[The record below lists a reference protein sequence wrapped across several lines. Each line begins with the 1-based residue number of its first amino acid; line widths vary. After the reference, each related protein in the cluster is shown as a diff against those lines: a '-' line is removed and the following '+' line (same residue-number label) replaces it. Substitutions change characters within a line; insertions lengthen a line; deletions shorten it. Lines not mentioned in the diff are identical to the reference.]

1 MGMQL
6 AVVNQI
12 EKNITML
19 EFENRTLMEL
29 PARFLP
35 AGAGEGAA
43 IRVSLEFDPEAT
55 ERFRRE
61 AEDLQRQL
69 RERGPQRGN

>member
-1 MGMQL
+1 MSVL
-6 AVVNQI
+6 AVVDRI
-12 EKNITML
+12 EEGIAVL
-19 EFENRTLMEL
+19 EFEDRTLMEL
-29 PARFLP
+29 PARLLP

-43 IRVSLEFDPEAT
+43 VRVTLEYDAEAT

-69 RERGPQRGN
+69 RERGPKKGN

>member
-1 MGMQL
+1 
-6 AVVNQI
+6 
-12 EKNITML
+12 
-19 EFENRTLMEL
+19 MEL